1 MATNGQCSIS
11 DINRQ
16 LAHKKNKTS
25 KISERLEIKMKRS
38 FEVDSAE
45 YPFEDHWLS
54 YRDGY
59 IHYID
64 EGAGPTVLL
73 LHGNPT
79 WSYLYRNVIKELRH
93 DCRLLALDYPGFGM
107 SKAPSHYGFTPQE
120 QADAVAD
127 FIDRLNLKHVVLVVQ
142 DWGGP
147 IGFHYAVR
155 HQENLRGIVV
165 MNTWAWPATL
175 LRVKLFSM
183 TIGGWPLGYWL
194 QTQRNFFARVIVPN
208 GIYHAE
214 KVTESLRKAYI
225 DPFPTPGSRIPTWV
239 FPGQIRKAKSW
250 LADIEAKLPL
260 LSDVPAHILWGTKDG
275 GFPLAMLEKWQSY
288 LKMNETEP
296 LDDASH
302 YVQEDRPDRVVA
314 AIQRV
319 LERTN
324 SANSELT
331 HEQAE

>member
-1 MATNGQCSIS
+1 
-11 DINRQ
+11 
-16 LAHKKNKTS
+16 
-25 KISERLEIKMKRS
+25 
-38 FEVDSAE
+38 
-45 YPFEDHWLS
+45 
-54 YRDGY
+54 
-59 IHYID
+59 
-64 EGAGPTVLL
+64 
-73 LHGNPT
+73 
-79 WSYLYRNVIKELRH
+79 
-93 DCRLLALDYPGFGM
+93 
-107 SKAPSHYGFTPQE
+107 
-120 QADAVAD
+120 
-127 FIDRLNLKHVVLVVQ
+127 
-142 DWGGP
+142 
-147 IGFHYAVR
+147 
-155 HQENLRGIVV
+155 
-165 MNTWAWPATL
+165 
-175 LRVKLFSM
+175 
-183 TIGGWPLGYWL
+183 
-194 QTQRNFFARVIVPN
+194 
-208 GIYHAE
+208 
-214 KVTESLRKAYI
+214 VTESLRKAYI